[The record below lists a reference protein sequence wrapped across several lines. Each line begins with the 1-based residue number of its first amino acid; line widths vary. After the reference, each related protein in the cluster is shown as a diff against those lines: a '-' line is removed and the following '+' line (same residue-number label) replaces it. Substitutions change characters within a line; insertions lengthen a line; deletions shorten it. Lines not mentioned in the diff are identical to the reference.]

1 MLTQVLRRIFW
12 PDLCSYQ
19 RFSLSYDEAGSHIF
33 MKPDN
38 FAITHFC
45 WCDFADGCRPHDSRQ
60 QPCAIM
66 RCDPIWR
73 FSRQPF
79 RFSAS
84 KTRIAI
90 GRASP
95 CSNRCASTPKAG
107 ARVAAMAVSRVKPGT
122 SPSASSGTSANP
134 RPSVSG
140 SVQRRSHRA
149 IFSGTVGSKRAGYQT
164 TFATSKNGAR
174 LDRAWPRAAASF
186 DATSARLR
194 RRRGRPNR
202 PRKRG
207 PRASERRFDNVP
219 P

>member
-1 MLTQVLRRIFW
+1 
-12 PDLCSYQ
+12 
-19 RFSLSYDEAGSHIF
+19 

-45 WCDFADGCRPHDSRQ
+45 CCDFADGCRPHDSRQ

-84 KTRIAI
+84 KTRIAM

-107 ARVAAMAVSRVKPGT
+107 ARVAAMAVSRVKPWAIPIGEFGDFRQPTAVRFGFRPT
-122 SPSASSGTSANP
+122 SVASRDLFGDGRVEARRLPDDFRHVQEWRSLGSRLASS
-134 RPSVSG
+134 RCV
-140 SVQRRSHRA
+140 
-149 IFSGTVGSKRAGYQT
+149 
-164 TFATSKNGAR
+164 
-174 LDRAWPRAAASF
+174 
-186 DATSARLR
+186 LR
-194 RRRGRPNR
+194 RYRR
-202 PRKRG
+202 
-207 PRASERRFDNVP
+207 P
-219 P
+219 PSPAPWPPKLAAKARTAHVGKAV